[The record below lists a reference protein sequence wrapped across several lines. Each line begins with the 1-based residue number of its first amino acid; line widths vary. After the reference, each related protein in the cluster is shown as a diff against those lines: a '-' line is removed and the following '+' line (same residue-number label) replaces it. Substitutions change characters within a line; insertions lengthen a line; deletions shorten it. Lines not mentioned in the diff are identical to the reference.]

1 MFKSAGKLTGLFLL
15 LVLSFIYTESVFDSA
30 KKTDPVMK
38 EIISYKKENDV
49 LGVEPIINGDEMI
62 IGYTGLVVNED
73 ESYKKMKDDNKFNK
87 DKIVFDKALPKKT
100 ISKTYEFYIKKGNP
114 SKKEV
119 ALIFKVDDSDNLDDF
134 LSLVA
139 KTNVNVNFFLDGA
152 WLEKNVETAFSMV
165 NLGCEIYNM
174 GYDGKY
180 IRNKISQTNNLIE
193 SISLKDSL
201 YCLNI
206 DKIDDEKKV
215 CSNKKMHSIVPTL
228 NEPSLNELKEGLTKG
243 AIISYDLSTY
253 DIDKFILSINAITNR
268 GYNITSLQNVLTE

>member
-1 MFKSAGKLTGLFLL
+1 MLKNIGKLTSLLFL
-15 LVLSFIYTESVFDSA
+15 LVLSFVYTNNVF
-30 KKTDPVMK
+30 KTA
-38 EIISYKKENDV
+38 KENDPLMKQV
-49 LGVEPIINGDEMI
+49 VSYKNEHDIFGVEPVINGDELI
-62 IGYTGLVVNED
+62 LGYSGITINKN
-73 ESYKKMKDDNKFNK
+73 ESYKNMKNN
-87 DKIVFDKALPKKT
+87 DKFDKNKLVYDKSLPKNT

-152 WLEKNVETAFSMV
+152 WLEKNVETVFSMV
-165 NLGCEIYNM
+165 NLGCEIYNL
-174 GYDGKY
+174 GYNGVYTK
-180 IRNKISQTNNLIE
+180 NKVSQTNNLIE

-206 DKIDDEKKV
+206 DKIDQEKKV

-228 NEPSLNELKEGLTKG
+228 NEPTLNELKSGLTKG
-243 AIISYDLSTY
+243 AIISYDLSSY
-253 DIDKFILSINAITNR
+253 DIDKFILSVNAITNK
-268 GYNITSLQNVLTE
+268 GYNITSLKNVLTE